1 MRLTW
6 TAVSLAIREDEEPTC
21 HGSSSVLC
29 HLHVDINGKGAD
41 SRALPQKG
49 SASTAEIWS
58 TTLTVEESTSSIP
71 SIILVDTRSP
81 PPIFSYAGRTSSSCA
96 MRTSVPAVP
105 SLLAAPMAFIFPAIH
120 SVRTSRQAAPQASL
134 DYARHIRLA
143 APQASSHDA
152 PTSTTGGSTGTAT
165 RFHIAAT
172 TLYLMVNV
180 LFVTIPKATWADMG
194 TRAATM
200 SVINLIPLLCGPRL
214 SMVTKL
220 LGISLRTS
228 LASHKWIGRT
238 AMGLAGLHIVIIAKD
253 GERFA
258 RTWSSISGV
267 VASSALGLIFI
278 LSIRPVI
285 RRVYEWFLNSHLL
298 LAAIA
303 LLAIW
308 RHLPT
313 KTAAAKFLNIGIYRG
328 GSGLASTSSFQYP
341 DLEYLAY
348 PTLLQVDITVPR
360 PWRVRASQHVF
371 LSIPG
376 LGIFTGLR
384 GHPFVI
390 AWWDRD
396 GSGLSIS
403 ILVTSKNGFTRE
415 LRRNANKTF
424 RAFIDGPFG
433 IPHDFG
439 AYGTVIMIATGIGH
453 EDAVRPWI
461 VKPWMDKIL
470 TQDTGMVSLH
480 VPESGKQDEEL
491 GTHSKI
497 KVTSTPPDIEGLLR
511 KEIAGGRRGD
521 IIVSLCADNA
531 IADRARTQ
539 VQTHMDKGVRLVE
552 LDFQPSSF
560 RTAAKDTRGME
571 FSCRG

>member
-1 MRLTW
+1 
-6 TAVSLAIREDEEPTC
+6 
-21 HGSSSVLC
+21 
-29 HLHVDINGKGAD
+29 
-41 SRALPQKG
+41 
-49 SASTAEIWS
+49 
-58 TTLTVEESTSSIP
+58 
-71 SIILVDTRSP
+71 
-81 PPIFSYAGRTSSSCA
+81 
-96 MRTSVPAVP
+96 
-105 SLLAAPMAFIFPAIH
+105 
-120 SVRTSRQAAPQASL
+120 
-134 DYARHIRLA
+134 
-143 APQASSHDA
+143 
-152 PTSTTGGSTGTAT
+152 
-165 RFHIAAT
+165 
-172 TLYLMVNV
+172 MVNA

-200 SVINLIPLLCGPRL
+200 AVINLIPLLCGPRL

-228 LASHKWIGRT
+228 LASHSWIGRT
-238 AMGLAGLHIVIIAKD
+238 AIALAAFHIVIITKD
-253 GERFA
+253 GDRFS
-258 RTWSSISGV
+258 RTWGSVFGV
-267 VASSALGLIFI
+267 VAGSALGLIVI

-313 KTAAAKFLNIGIYRG
+313 KTAAAKFLNIGICQWAIISAVHWSLFARRNFVFG
-328 GSGLASTSSFQYP
+328 RPFATAIVTPLSSAKPVLDMPAS
-341 DLEYLAY
+341 EAY

-360 PWRVRASQHVF
+360 PWRVRAGQHVF

-376 LGIFTGLR
+376 LGLFTGLR

-396 GSGLSIS
+396 KSGLTIS
-403 ILVTSKNGFTRE
+403 FLVSSKNGFTRE
-415 LRRNANKTF
+415 LSRNANKTF

-439 AYGTVIMIATGIGH
+439 AYGTVIMIATGIGIAGH
-453 EDAVRPWI
+453 MPYLKDLVSGYNSCEVRTRRILLIWQIQNEGQEDAVRPWM

-480 VPESGKQDEEL
+480 VTESGKEDEEL

-497 KVTSTPPDIEGLLR
+497 KVTSTSPNIEGLLR
-511 KEIAGGRRGD
+511 KEIGGRRGD
-521 IIVSLCADNA
+521 IIVSRKSAAPSDSHFADGQVCADNA

-552 LDFQPSSF
+552 LDFQPPSF
-560 RTAAKDTRGME
+560 KTAAKDTRGME

>member
-1 MRLTW
+1 M
-6 TAVSLAIREDEEPTC
+6 
-21 HGSSSVLC
+21 
-29 HLHVDINGKGAD
+29 
-41 SRALPQKG
+41 
-49 SASTAEIWS
+49 
-58 TTLTVEESTSSIP
+58 
-71 SIILVDTRSP
+71 
-81 PPIFSYAGRTSSSCA
+81 
-96 MRTSVPAVP
+96 
-105 SLLAAPMAFIFPAIH
+105 
-120 SVRTSRQAAPQASL
+120 
-134 DYARHIRLA
+134 
-143 APQASSHDA
+143 
-152 PTSTTGGSTGTAT
+152 
-165 RFHIAAT
+165 
-172 TLYLMVNV
+172 
-180 LFVTIPKATWADMG
+180 
-194 TRAATM
+194 
-200 SVINLIPLLCGPRL
+200 
-214 SMVTKL
+214 
-220 LGISLRTS
+220 
-228 LASHKWIGRT
+228 
-238 AMGLAGLHIVIIAKD
+238 
-253 GERFA
+253 
-258 RTWSSISGV
+258 
-267 VASSALGLIFI
+267 
-278 LSIRPVI
+278 
-285 RRVYEWFLNSHLL
+285 
-298 LAAIA
+298 A

-313 KTAAAKFLNIGIYRG
+313 KTPAAKFLKVGICQWAIM
-328 GSGLASTSSFQYP
+328 SAVHWGLFARRNFVFGRPFATAVVTPLSNKS
-341 DLEYLAY
+341 EAY
-348 PTLLQVDITVPR
+348 PTQVLQVDITVPR
-360 PWRVRASQHVF
+360 PWRVWAGQHVF

-396 GSGLSIS
+396 RSGLTIS

-415 LRRNANKTF
+415 LSRNANKTF

-511 KEIAGGRRGD
+511 KEIGGGRRGD

-539 VQTHMDKGVRLVE
+539 
-552 LDFQPSSF
+552 
-560 RTAAKDTRGME
+560 
-571 FSCRG
+571 